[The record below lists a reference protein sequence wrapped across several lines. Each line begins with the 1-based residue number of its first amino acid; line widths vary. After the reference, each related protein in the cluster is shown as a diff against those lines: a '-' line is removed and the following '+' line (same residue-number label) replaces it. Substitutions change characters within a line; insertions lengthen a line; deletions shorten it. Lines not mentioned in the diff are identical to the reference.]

1 MKKIKL
7 ITKRG
12 FLEENGGLRMV
23 EGEDGYK
30 EGTQTFI
37 YFHVYRFAYIYP
49 NIYMYLSI

>member
-37 YFHVYRFAYIYP
+37 YFHVFAYISQC
-49 NIYMYLSI
+49 IYMHLSI